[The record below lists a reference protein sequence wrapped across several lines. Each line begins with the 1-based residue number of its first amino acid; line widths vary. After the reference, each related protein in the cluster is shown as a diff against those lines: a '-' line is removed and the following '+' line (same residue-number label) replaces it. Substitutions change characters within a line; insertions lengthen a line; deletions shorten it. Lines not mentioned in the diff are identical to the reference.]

1 MSAQDKTRTL
11 DRSGRQLNVLISEPQ
26 GIVGENQ
33 FERPRAYLPYV
44 WAVLKTYYDETS
56 ELRTCRWL
64 TPVWDGG
71 LGDDVLAR
79 YGDTPIDVLGLS
91 CYTWNWRIQ
100 CSIAEAV
107 KSVHPHCLII
117 AGGPDPDYKDPH
129 FFDRHPYIDAIA
141 LKDGEITFTRILDA
155 VSRGII
161 DLDGIPGLYL
171 PTPTGPRLT
180 AEPEVPRS
188 FPTSP
193 YAAQGEHLAALI
205 RDSGATFDAVL
216 ETNRGCPYG
225 CSFCDWGSNTMSK
238 IRKFDIERVRADLD
252 WLGAHRIDRFM
263 LVDANFGILPRDVE
277 IADLINSTRER
288 HGGFPRYVFWSAAKN
303 HPDRVVSIAEKLA
316 DSGVCTSH
324 ALSIQ
329 HTHPEV
335 LAATDRANISPE
347 RQVAVVKALM
357 ESWVPIEV
365 QLILGLPGDTP
376 TRWRNCMTDLMEWG
390 IHEDYLVMTYRLL
403 PNAPAAEPDYIER
416 WGLSWIDRV
425 THDLAVRDL
434 AAPRS
439 LLAQHERLVVTSC
452 SYDAADWVQMATE
465 AAFIKAL
472 HNSGLTQK
480 LAVYLRLTHNVNYRV
495 FYDRLLHEPDSP
507 PVLRE
512 LWERIA
518 THYAGFLADE
528 WASDHIAVVGVPGFD
543 LALHPSYWLYVALCQ
558 DLDRLFA
565 EIAASI
571 GRMHPD
577 VDLLHEL
584 IRYQRQIVITPEFDP
599 RGGIALEVSRDW
611 AAYFAAARGLEGG
624 DAMPEPKAMPPST
637 VLMGGRRAG
646 DPGRHANQPGY
657 YERDFSWYAGDPDG
671 RTARWIEAVVLGRNS
686 AAINTVSDL
695 AVAAR

>member
-1 MSAQDKTRTL
+1 MTQLTRPS
-11 DRSGRQLNVLISEPQ
+11 RPLNVLISEPQ
-26 GIVGENQ
+26 GIVGEDQ

-44 WAVLKTYYDETS
+44 WAVLKTHYEETS
-56 ELRTCRWL
+56 QLGTCRWL
-64 TPVWDGG
+64 SPVWNGG

-79 YGDTPIDVLGLS
+79 YGDIPIDVLGLS

-107 KSVHPHCLII
+107 KAAHPLCLVV
-117 AGGPDPDYKDPH
+117 AGGPDPDYKDPE
-129 FFDRHPYIDAIA
+129 FFERHPYVDAIA
-141 LKDGEITFTRILDA
+141 VKDGEITFTRVLDA
-155 VSRGII
+155 LSRG
-161 DLDGIPGLYL
+161 DLDLCQIPGLYL
-171 PTPTGPRLT
+171 PSPRGPRLT
-180 AEPEVPRS
+180 ADPEVPRL
-188 FPTSP
+188 FQTSP
-193 YAAQGEHLAALI
+193 YAAQGEHLADLMK
-205 RDSGATFDAVL
+205 DSGATFDAVL

-238 IRKFDIERVRADLD
+238 IRKFDIDRVKADLD

-277 IADLINSTRER
+277 IADLINSTRDR

-316 DSGVCTSH
+316 ESGVCTSH

-335 LAATDRANISPE
+335 LAATARSNISPE
-347 RQVAVVKALM
+347 RQVSVVKALM

-376 TRWRNCMTDLMEWG
+376 ARWRDCLTDLMEWG

-403 PNAPAAEPDYIER
+403 PNAPAAEPSYIEQ
-416 WGLSWIDRV
+416 WGLGWIDRV

-439 LLAQHERLVVTSC
+439 LLAQHERLVVTSS

-472 HNSGLTQK
+472 HNTGLTQK
-480 LAVYLRLTHNVNYRV
+480 LAVYLRLTHDIPYRS
-495 FYDRLLHEPDSP
+495 FYDRLLHDPDGPALLS
-507 PVLRE
+507 E
-512 LWERIA
+512 LWEQVA
-518 THYAGFLADE
+518 AHYTEFLADE
-528 WASDHIAVVGVPGFD
+528 WASDHIPVVGVPGFD
-543 LALHPSYWLYVALCQ
+543 LALHPSYWLYVALCR

-565 EIAASI
+565 EIGTSLSRAY
-571 GRMHPD
+571 PD
-577 VDLLHEL
+577 ATFLDEVV
-584 IRYQRQIVITPEFDP
+584 RYQYQVVVTPHLAVES
-599 RGGIALEVSRDW
+599 GVALDMSRDW
-611 AAYFAAARGLEGG
+611 ATYFAAARGRDGS
-624 DAMPEPKAMPPST
+624 DSMPEPTRMAPST
-637 VLMGGRRAG
+637 VLAGGRRSG
-646 DPGRHANQPGY
+646 DPGRDPDRPGY
-657 YERDFSWYAGDPDG
+657 YERDFSWQAGDPESL
-671 RTARWIEAVVLGRNS
+671 TARWIKSVVLGRNS

-695 AVAAR
+695 TVSPVP